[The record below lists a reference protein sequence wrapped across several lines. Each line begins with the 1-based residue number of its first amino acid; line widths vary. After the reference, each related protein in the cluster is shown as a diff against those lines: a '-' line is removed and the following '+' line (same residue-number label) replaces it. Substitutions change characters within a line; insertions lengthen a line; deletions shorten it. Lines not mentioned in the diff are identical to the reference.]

1 MSGGARLAVGVGL
14 VAFSL
19 AASAA
24 TPARKGAA
32 ASAPPPTANARA
44 ASAPAAAASAPTEF
58 NGALV
63 AGVTYVADVFFD
75 TRVLHIW
82 RPVKE
87 VVPGKD
93 VAWTIAWTNLDQFP
107 ALKTPASAGAAAT
120 DALSRRQD
128 RHALGI
134 AEAAVDGDVPLRDP
148 RGRAASRRPRRRHAD
163 ADRRRARDRRKSRR

>member
-107 ALKTPASAGAAAT
+107 ALKTPATQARPQRMRFRVAKTDMLSGSPKLPWMATYRCEILAVEPLPAPAAQTA
-120 DALSRRQD
+120 
-128 RHALGI
+128 
-134 AEAAVDGDVPLRDP
+134 
-148 RGRAASRRPRRRHAD
+148 RRR
-163 ADRRRARDRRKSRR
+163 